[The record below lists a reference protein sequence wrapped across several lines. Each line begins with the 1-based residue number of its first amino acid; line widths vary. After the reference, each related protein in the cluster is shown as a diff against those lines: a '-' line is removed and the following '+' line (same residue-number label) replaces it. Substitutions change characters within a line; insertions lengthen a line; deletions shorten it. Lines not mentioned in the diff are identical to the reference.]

1 MKTSTLGSSR
11 QALIR
16 RMNGTSCPQHSHELL
31 AETESAKNHNR
42 RRRPAWPSA
51 RPRRGHCTAVAVT
64 CAQCIPLRAARR
76 AEPRRSGPT
85 SVGVSRA
92 RTAALRTLRVAYS
105 LTITAVFWRQRVG
118 SSPSG
123 SQSALTRKPLVRRRQ
138 GAESAVAS
146 GSAAV
151 RGQPCVQPAAGSERV
166 NTQPAP
172 IASRRQ
178 RWPRS
183 MIHFEARVVHSRN
196 RDGPEGR

>member
-105 LTITAVFWRQRVG
+105 LTITAVFWRQWVR

-123 SQSALTRKPLVRRRQ
+123 SQSALPRKPLVRRRQ
-138 GAESAVAS
+138 GAHAPSPPWPRAAPQSEARHVFNRQRGASESTHS
-146 GSAAV
+146 PLPL
-151 RGQPCVQPAAGSERV
+151 RAAGS
-166 NTQPAP
+166 
-172 IASRRQ
+172 
-178 RWPRS
+178 
-183 MIHFEARVVHSRN
+183 
-196 RDGPEGR
+196 DGPDQ